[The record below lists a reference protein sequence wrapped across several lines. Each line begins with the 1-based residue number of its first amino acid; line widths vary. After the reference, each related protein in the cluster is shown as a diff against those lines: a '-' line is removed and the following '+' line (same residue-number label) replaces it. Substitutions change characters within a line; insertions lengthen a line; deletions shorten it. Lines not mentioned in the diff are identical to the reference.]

1 MVEFIKTGNE
11 GLSKLADAL
20 KLCTFD
26 PLQFPHGGLY
36 FEVEEFAEA
45 FDRARGTSRAF
56 PVAVVHANFIIGLP
70 HKIQALKKWDLWFA
84 NEERGSA
91 SAEGQCKQRGAAMGG
106 ASYEAHD
113 AWLKDLVVKRW
124 HDRGEKQRTDVPEHT
139 LEWVT
144 QLLKTQGGAHVK

>member
-1 MVEFIKTGNE
+1 MFSHVTHGQETIPLELKNWSEEQLVEYIETGNE

-70 HKIQALKKWDLWFA
+70 H
-84 NEERGSA
+84 
-91 SAEGQCKQRGAAMGG
+91 
-106 ASYEAHD
+106 
-113 AWLKDLVVKRW
+113 
-124 HDRGEKQRTDVPEHT
+124 
-139 LEWVT
+139 
-144 QLLKTQGGAHVK
+144 